1 MAEIKKY
8 NLKGV
13 AANVELGKKG
23 SYISGTDS
31 AVSFYTVD
39 DDLQKI
45 HIANATAAE
54 HAVTKAQLDA
64 LTADLVQHFTYE
76 FEFDS
81 GSSNVA
87 TVASGSRVI
96 GVTVDIPSTWTDADN
111 STSYVEVGDTNN
123 GSRFLRAKDVDVA
136 VAGQYHSQYQY
147 EYSSTGTLAINVVA
161 GDATAGTGTVS
172 ILVSSDIITVQDYGS
187 IGTTSDTNTDLGN
200 IS

>member
-23 SYISGTDS
+23 SYISGTDN

-87 TVASGSRVI
+87 TIASGSRVV
-96 GVTVDIPSTWTDADN
+96 GVTVDIPSTWTNADN

-123 GSRFLRAKDVDVA
+123 GSRYLRAKDVDVA

-147 EYSSTGTLAINVVA
+147 EYSSAGTLAVNVVA

-172 ILVSSDIITVQDYGS
+172 ILVSSDVITIQDYGS
-187 IGTTSDTNTDLGN
+187 IGTTSDTNNDLGN